1 MRCALFFRN
10 FNLGCQPEDKQIVV
24 LKAPLPKILR
34 DPRYVQIYRD
44 TVNSINRV
52 VTASYLLTRF
62 IFVHAYEDDANFN
75 ADIFINT
82 DFFCEVLRALQTRTT
97 RQSTIHRSNDT
108 KQTTNQPLH

>member
-1 MRCALFFRN
+1 MDQDDDN
-10 FNLGCQPEDKQIVV
+10 DDNDHGQPEDKQIVV
-24 LKAPLPKILR
+24 LKAPLAKILR

-52 VTASYLLTRF
+52 VTAAYLLTRF

-75 ADIFINT
+75 ADIFVNT
-82 DFFCEVLRALQTRTT
+82 EFFCEVLRALQTRTT